1 MDHPLELVFHNMN
14 PSAEL
19 KTLIHERTE
28 RLEKLGQHIIGCR
41 VTVDLPKHA
50 HRSGNTPEVHIEL
63 QVPGQNLTVSHK
75 HNHGGDVLTAVHNA
89 FDAIAIQ
96 VKKYKARKADRVKQH
111 ELPEGTASG

>member
-1 MDHPLELVFHNMN
+1 MDRPLELVFHNLK
-14 PSAEL
+14 PSAEV
-19 KTLIHERTE
+19 KKLIHERTE
-28 RLEKLGQHIIGCR
+28 RLEKLHQHIIGCR

-50 HRSGNTPEVHIEL
+50 HRSGAIPAIHIEI
-63 QVPGQNLTVSHK
+63 QVPGQSLAVSHK

-96 VKKYKARKADRVKQH
+96 VKKCKARKAGRVKQH